1 MVNHGGN
8 RYRVTLCVYI
18 NWRGHTDLQVME
30 IRPTTQ
36 PAQPSWR
43 QAAEERYEKLME
55 STQRENRRRVSGNA
69 ELMLYIAKSGKVQ
82 VEDGRTRPNNINFLV

>member
-1 MVNHGGN
+1 
-8 RYRVTLCVYI
+8 
-18 NWRGHTDLQVME
+18 ME
-30 IRPTTQ
+30 ITPTIQ
-36 PAQPSWR
+36 PAQASWR

-82 VEDGRTRPNNINFLV
+82 IEDGRTRPNNNNFLK

>member
-1 MVNHGGN
+1 M
-8 RYRVTLCVYI
+8 
-18 NWRGHTDLQVME
+18 ME

-82 VEDGRTRPNNINFLV
+82 IEDGRTRPNNINFLI

>member
-1 MVNHGGN
+1 MAYNGGDRN
-8 RYRVTLCVYI
+8 RPIMCVYS
-18 NWRGHTDLQVME
+18 NRRDHTDLQIME
-30 IRPTTQ
+30 IRSTTP

-82 VEDGRTRPNNINFLV
+82 VEDSRTRPNNINFLV

>member
-1 MVNHGGN
+1 
-8 RYRVTLCVYI
+8 
-18 NWRGHTDLQVME
+18 ME
-30 IRPTTQ
+30 IRPKTQ
-36 PAQPSWR
+36 PVQASWR

-82 VEDGRTRPNNINFLV
+82 IEDGRTRPNNINFLI

>member
-1 MVNHGGN
+1 M
-8 RYRVTLCVYI
+8 
-18 NWRGHTDLQVME
+18 ME
-30 IRPTTQ
+30 FRPTIQ
-36 PAQPSWR
+36 PAQASWR

-82 VEDGRTRPNNINFLV
+82 IEDGRTRPNNINFLI

>member
-1 MVNHGGN
+1 MRLHIN
-8 RYRVTLCVYI
+8 R
-18 NWRGHTDLQVME
+18 RGHTDLQIME

-55 STQRENRRRVSGNA
+55 STQSENRRRVSGNA

-82 VEDGRTRPNNINFLV
+82 VEDGRARPNNINFLV

>member
-1 MVNHGGN
+1 M
-8 RYRVTLCVYI
+8 
-18 NWRGHTDLQVME
+18 ME
-30 IRPTTQ
+30 IRTTTQ
-36 PAQPSWR
+36 PVQASWR

-82 VEDGRTRPNNINFLV
+82 IEDDRTRPNNINFLI

>member
-1 MVNHGGN
+1 M
-8 RYRVTLCVYI
+8 
-18 NWRGHTDLQVME
+18 ME

-36 PAQPSWR
+36 PVQASWR

-82 VEDGRTRPNNINFLV
+82 IEDDRTRPNNINFLI